1 MSGIFQGCAAINTGG
16 KRQEALVCERY
27 HRNMLHVCVRAGV
40 CVCVSEWAGVCRCT
54 HNVGMK
60 ESPAVLFI
68 QRRRVRKMQMQ
79 MKNLLRSVMLHQCRT
94 FFNVSTI
101 TLELAWVFFFK
112 KRMTDKLLRGKK

>member
-27 HRNMLHVCVRAGV
+27 HRNTLHVCVWV
-40 CVCVSEWAGVCRCT
+40 GVCRCT
-54 HNVGMK
+54 RNVGMK

-79 MKNLLRSVMLHQCRT
+79 MKNLLQSVMLHQCRT

-101 TLELAWVFFFK
+101 TLEFK
-112 KRMTDKLLRGKK
+112 KKQKKTKG